1 MWVFLIAMFS
11 GVGAI
16 VGLFALMERLNKR
29 HWERYRREEA
39 ERKGLECEVAQR
51 ERYTKR
57 KLIRE
62 VTRGGMVQASVQ
74 DESKK

>member
-1 MWVFLIAMFS
+1 MGVFFIAMFS

-39 ERKGLECEVAQR
+39 ERKGVECEVVQR

-57 KLIRE
+57 KPIRE
-62 VTRGGMVQASVQ
+62 LTRGGLAQASVQ
-74 DESKK
+74 DESKE